1 MKALVYEKAHTLED
15 FAIKLQEVS
24 EPTLREQDVLVDV
37 HAVGINPG
45 EAFIRRTRS
54 AEPGGRV
61 LLGLEF
67 AGVIVEIGSG
77 VRGFTT
83 GDRVFGTGDMTRDGA
98 WAERVAVD
106 HRIIAKIP
114 ENLAFVDAASL
125 PIGALTAW
133 EATFRE
139 QSDLPVGVERVLIVG
154 GAGGVGSIATQLLK
168 AETSALVIS
177 TASRPES
184 REWCHEM
191 GADLVI
197 DHSKDIQEQLSAE
210 HIERVDMILSTA
222 KTADNLPW
230 IAKLL
235 RPFGHLSVIDMSPS
249 LNANALMLKS
259 ASLHTEMVFS
269 KVLHGYDV
277 ESQGRTL
284 DAVTALV
291 AEGRIRP
298 IATTRLTGLTPETM
312 RAAHDLLE
320 SGRSIGKVVIAT
332 D

>member
-1 MKALVYEKAHTLED
+1 MKALVYDKAHSLED
-15 FAIKLQEVS
+15 FAIKLGEIS
-24 EPTLREQDVLVDV
+24 EPTLRELDVLVDV

-45 EAFIRRTRS
+45 ETFIRRTRS
-54 AEPGGRV
+54 AESGGRA
-61 LLGLEF
+61 LLGWEF
-67 AGVIVEIGSG
+67 AGVIVETGSG
-77 VRGFTT
+77 VRGFKT
-83 GDRVFGTGDMTRDGA
+83 GERVFGTGDMTRDGA
-98 WAERVAVD
+98 WAKCVAVD
-106 HRIIAKIP
+106 HRILARIP
-114 ENLAFVDAASL
+114 ESLTFVDAASL
-125 PIGALTAW
+125 PIGALTSW
-133 EATFRE
+133 EALFRE
-139 QSDLPVGVERVLIVG
+139 QSDLPVGVERVLIIG

-197 DHSKDIQEQLSAE
+197 DHSKDIQEQLAAE
-210 HIERVDMILSTA
+210 HIEQIDMVFSTT

-259 ASLHTEMVFS
+259 ASLHTENVFS

-277 ESQGRTL
+277 GSQGRTL
-284 DAVTALV
+284 EAVAALV

-312 RAAHDLLE
+312 RTAHDLLE
-320 SGRSIGKVVIAT
+320 SGRTIGKVVIAT

>member
-1 MKALVYEKAHTLED
+1 MKALVYERAHNLED
-15 FAIKLQEVS
+15 FAIKLAEIS
-24 EPTLREQDVLVDV
+24 EPTLRELDVLVDV

-45 EAFIRRTRS
+45 ETFIRRTRS

-61 LLGLEF
+61 LLGWEF
-67 AGVIVEIGSG
+67 AGVIVETGSG
-77 VRGFTT
+77 VSGFKT

-106 HRIIAKIP
+106 HRIVARIP
-114 ENLAFVDAASL
+114 ESLKFVDAASL

-133 EATFRE
+133 EAMFRE
-139 QSDLPVGVERVLIVG
+139 QNDLPVGVERVLIVG

-210 HIERVDMILSTA
+210 HIEQVDMILSTA

-249 LNANALMLKS
+249 LNANALMLRS

-284 DAVTALV
+284 ETVAALV

-320 SGRSIGKVVIAT
+320 SGRTIGKVVIAT

>member
-1 MKALVYEKAHTLED
+1 M
-15 FAIKLQEVS
+15 
-24 EPTLREQDVLVDV
+24 
-37 HAVGINPG
+37 
-45 EAFIRRTRS
+45 
-54 AEPGGRV
+54 
-61 LLGLEF
+61 
-67 AGVIVEIGSG
+67 
-77 VRGFTT
+77 
-83 GDRVFGTGDMTRDGA
+83 
-98 WAERVAVD
+98 
-106 HRIIAKIP
+106 
-114 ENLAFVDAASL
+114 
-125 PIGALTAW
+125 
-133 EATFRE
+133 FRE
-139 QSDLPVGVERVLIVG
+139 QNDLPIGVERVLIVG
-154 GAGGVGSIATQLLK
+154 GAGGVGSIATQPLK

-210 HIERVDMILSTA
+210 HIEQVDMILSTA

-235 RPFGHLSVIDMSPS
+235 RPLGHLSVIDMSPS

-284 DAVTALV
+284 EAVAALL

-298 IATTRLTGLTPETM
+298 ITTTRLKGLTPETM

-320 SGRSIGKVVIAT
+320 SGRNIGKVVIAG

>member
-1 MKALVYEKAHTLED
+1 MKALVYERAHSLED
-15 FAIKLQEVS
+15 FAIKLAEIS
-24 EPTLREQDVLVDV
+24 EPTLRELDVLVDA

-45 EAFIRRTRS
+45 ETFIRKTRS

-61 LLGLEF
+61 LLGWEF
-67 AGVIVEIGSG
+67 AGVVVETGSS
-77 VRGFTT
+77 VRGFKT

-106 HRIIAKIP
+106 HRILARIP
-114 ENLAFVDAASL
+114 ESLTFVDAASL
-125 PIGALTAW
+125 PIGALTSR
-133 EATFRE
+133 EAMFRE
-139 QSDLPVGVERVLIVG
+139 QSDLPVGVERVLIIR

-197 DHSKDIQEQLSAE
+197 DHSKDIQEQLAAE
-210 HIERVDMILSTA
+210 HIEQIDMVFSTT

-259 ASLHTEMVFS
+259 ASLHTENVFS

-277 ESQGRTL
+277 GSQGRTL
-284 DAVTALV
+284 EAVAALV

-312 RAAHDLLE
+312 RTAHELLE
-320 SGRSIGKVVIAT
+320 SGRTIGKVVIAT
-332 D
+332 